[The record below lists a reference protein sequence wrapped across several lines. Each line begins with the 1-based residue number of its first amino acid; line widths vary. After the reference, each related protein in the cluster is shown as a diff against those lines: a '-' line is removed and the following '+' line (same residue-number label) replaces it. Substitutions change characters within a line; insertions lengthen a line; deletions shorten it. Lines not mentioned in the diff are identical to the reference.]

1 VQDERFHFGPSPIN
15 QRSMLISLL
24 RVSVVVCT
32 FSKERATQV
41 MDCLA
46 SVKRQML
53 KPYEII
59 LVLDPDLDLG
69 SYSSRVPS
77 GVSIIKAKSRGLSNA
92 RNAGVEAVKGDI
104 IAFIDDDATAD
115 GNWLSNLAKNFHDG
129 MVAGA
134 GGYVKAVWENGRPA
148 WFPEELDWV
157 VGCSHRGGPSER
169 RYVRNPV
176 GCNMAFRKQVF
187 RKIGLF
193 RSGIG
198 RIGNA
203 LIGSEEAEF
212 SIRLSNAMPSARIV
226 FDPSAV
232 VYHRV
237 AKIRRSFTYL
247 LRRSYY
253 EGVSKALIE
262 RAHPST
268 GNSFFVERMY
278 LRYLLQVSVPG
289 RLTRIYDWRKL
300 AELFT
305 ILASMILVFSGYFA
319 KSFTA
324 KLVGQRR

>member
-1 VQDERFHFGPSPIN
+1 
-15 QRSMLISLL
+15 ML

-32 FSKERATQV
+32 FSKERETQV
-41 MDCLA
+41 LDCLE
-46 SVKRQML
+46 SVKRQTL
-53 KPYEII
+53 TPLEII
-59 LVLDPDLDLG
+59 LVLDPDLDFE
-69 SYSSRVPS
+69 SYSSRVSS
-77 GVSIIKAKSRGLSNA
+77 GVSIVKAKASGLSNA
-92 RNAGVEAVKGDI
+92 RNAGVEVAQGDV

-115 GNWLSNLAKNFHDG
+115 GNWLRNLAENFHDDI
-129 MVAGA
+129 VAGA
-134 GGYVKAVWENGRPA
+134 GGYAKAVWENGRPA

-157 VGCSHRGGPSER
+157 VGSSYRGGPSER
-169 RYVRNPV
+169 CYVRNPL

-187 RKIGLF
+187 REIGLF

-198 RIGNA
+198 RIGTT

-212 SIRLSNAMPSARIV
+212 SIRLSKAIPSARIV

-237 AKIRRSFTYL
+237 AKIRRGFTYL

-253 EGVSKALIE
+253 EGVSKALIG
-262 RAHPST
+262 RVHPST

-289 RLTRIYDWRKL
+289 RLIEIYDWRKL

-319 KSFTA
+319 KSLTA